1 MNYCGFL
8 KTNATSG
15 LLNYSSAEFSVDSLN
30 PKFSDNCRFT
40 SIFNFIGVWNS
51 KFIISSVEYDD
62 IKLTLYKPLFIQYYK
77 NDYGYYC
84 DYEYLDIHSYGET
97 LAELKK
103 SFEEDLVVAW
113 KLYVEC
119 DESILSP
126 DAKELRKKILE
137 VMKRE

>member
-62 IKLTLYKPLFIQYYK
+62 IKLTYINLF
-77 NDYGYYC
+77 
-84 DYEYLDIHSYGET
+84 
-97 LAELKK
+97 
-103 SFEEDLVVAW
+103 SFNIIKTIMVIIA
-113 KLYVEC
+113 
-119 DESILSP
+119 I
-126 DAKELRKKILE
+126 
-137 VMKRE
+137 MNT